1 MTLMNSNI
9 QEAGRRNTMRAQH
22 NFAQLMT
29 HVASL
34 YCMDGSSSLSQQE
47 MAELTLSIAYTL
59 GLADATPEEAIQ
71 ALCVEDP
78 VALWHSHLAEL
89 DCRIDNAPVTWK
101 RIVLAMP
108 PIRNVALRDTLAS
121 LGDLKSRYDTRFA
134 AHTVPCDIDYQLS
147 EPIDI
152 SLRGLDYI
160 EAWLAQLERE
170 TMWIAQFDVD
180 SCISTLE
187 RACPDY
193 RGLHINLYDL
203 LSTHASEL
211 EHKM

>member
-1 MTLMNSNI
+1 
-9 QEAGRRNTMRAQH
+9 MRAQH

-34 YCMDGSSSLSQQE
+34 YCMNGSSSLSQHE
-47 MAELTLSIAYTL
+47 MAELALSVSYTL
-59 GLADATPEEAIQ
+59 GLADATPEEAAQ
-71 ALCVEDP
+71 TLNADDP
-78 VALWHSHLAEL
+78 IALWHSHLAAL
-89 DCRIDNAPVTWK
+89 DRRIDSALTIWK

-147 EPIDI
+147 EPIDTN
-152 SLRGLDYI
+152 LRGLDYI

-180 SCISTLE
+180 RCISTLE
-187 RACPDY
+187 RVCLDY

-211 EHKM
+211 KLKM

>member
-9 QEAGRRNTMRAQH
+9 QEAERGNAMQTQQ
-22 NFAQLMT
+22 NFAQLMA
-29 HVASL
+29 HVANL
-34 YCMDGSSSLSQQE
+34 YCMNGSSSLSQQE
-47 MAELTLSIAYTL
+47 MAELTLSVAYTL

-71 ALCVEDP
+71 ALGVDDP
-78 VALWHSHLAEL
+78 VALWHERLAAL
-89 DCRIDNAPVTWK
+89 DSRIDNALATWK

-108 PIRNVALRDTLAS
+108 PIHNVALRDTLVS
-121 LGDLKSRYDTRFA
+121 LGDLKSRYDTHFA

-147 EPIDI
+147 EPIDTN
-152 SLRGLDYI
+152 LRGLDYI

-170 TMWIAQFDVD
+170 TAWIAQFDVD

-187 RACPDY
+187 RVCPDY

-203 LSTHASEL
+203 LFAHASEL

>member
-1 MTLMNSNI
+1 
-9 QEAGRRNTMRAQH
+9 MRAQQ

-34 YCMDGSSSLSQQE
+34 YCMNGSSSLSQHE
-47 MAELTLSIAYTL
+47 MVELTLSVAYTL
-59 GLADATPEEAIQ
+59 GLADATPEEAAQTLSID
-71 ALCVEDP
+71 DP
-78 VALWHSHLAEL
+78 IALWHSRLAEL
-89 DCRIDNAPVTWK
+89 DCHIDNALVTWK
-101 RIVLAMP
+101 RIVLVMP

-134 AHTVPCDIDYQLS
+134 AHVVPCDIDYQLS

-152 SLRGLDYI
+152 NLKGLDYI

-170 TMWIAQFDVD
+170 TMRIAQFDVD

-187 RACPDY
+187 RVCPDY

-211 EHKM
+211 KLKM

>member
-1 MTLMNSNI
+1 M
-9 QEAGRRNTMRAQH
+9 QAQQ

-34 YCMDGSSSLSQQE
+34 YCMNGSSSLSQHE
-47 MAELTLSIAYTL
+47 IAELTLSVAYTL
-59 GLADATPEEAIQ
+59 GLADATPEEAAQ
-71 ALCVEDP
+71 MLNADDP
-78 VALWHSHLAEL
+78 IALWHSHLAAL
-89 DCRIDNAPVTWK
+89 DRRIDNALAMWK
-101 RIVLAMP
+101 HIVLAMP
-108 PIRNVALRDTLAS
+108 PIHNVALRDTLVS

-152 SLRGLDYI
+152 NLRGLDYI

-170 TMWIAQFDVD
+170 TKWIAQFDVD

-187 RACPDY
+187 RVCPDY

-211 EHKM
+211 KLKM

>member
-1 MTLMNSNI
+1 MNSNI
-9 QEAGRRNTMRAQH
+9 QETGRRNAMRAQQ
-22 NFAQLMT
+22 NFTQLMT

-34 YCMDGSSSLSQQE
+34 YCMNGSSSLSQHE
-47 MAELTLSIAYTL
+47 MAELTLSVAYTL
-59 GLADATPEEAIQ
+59 GLANATPEEAIHV
-71 ALCVEDP
+71 LSIDDP
-78 VALWHSHLAEL
+78 VALWHSRLVEL
-89 DCRIDNAPVTWK
+89 DCRIDNALVTWK
-101 RIVLAMP
+101 RIVLVMP

-134 AHTVPCDIDYQLS
+134 AHAVPCDIDYQLS

-152 SLRGLDYI
+152 NLRGLDYI

-170 TMWIAQFDVD
+170 TMWIAQFDVG

-187 RACPDY
+187 HVCPDY

-211 EHKM
+211 KLKM

>member
-9 QEAGRRNTMRAQH
+9 QEVGRRNAMRAQH
-22 NFAQLMT
+22 NFTQLMT

-34 YCMDGSSSLSQQE
+34 YCMNGSSSLSQQE
-47 MAELTLSIAYTL
+47 MAELTLSVAYTL
-59 GLADATPEEAIQ
+59 GLADATSEEAAQ
-71 ALCVEDP
+71 TLSADDP
-78 VALWHSHLAEL
+78 IALWHSHLAAL
-89 DCRIDNAPVTWK
+89 DCRINNALAMWK

-121 LGDLKSRYDTRFA
+121 LGDLKSHYDTRFA

-147 EPIDI
+147 EPIDTD
-152 SLRGLDYI
+152 LRGLDYI

-170 TMWIAQFDVD
+170 TAWIAQFDVD

-187 RACPDY
+187 RVCPDY

-211 EHKM
+211 KLKM

>member
-9 QEAGRRNTMRAQH
+9 QEAGRPNAMRAQH

-34 YCMDGSSSLSQQE
+34 YCMNGSSSLSQHE
-47 MAELTLSIAYTL
+47 MAELTLSVAYTL
-59 GLADATPEEAIQ
+59 GLADATPEEAAQ
-71 ALCVEDP
+71 ALSADDP
-78 VALWHSHLAEL
+78 IALWHERLAAL
-89 DCRIDNAPVTWK
+89 NCRIDNALITWK
-101 RIVLAMP
+101 RIVLTMP
-108 PIRNVALRDTLAS
+108 PIHNVALRDTLAS

-134 AHTVPCDIDYQLS
+134 AHAVPCDIDYQLS

-170 TMWIAQFDVD
+170 TAWIAQFDVD

-203 LSTHASEL
+203 LFAHASEL
-211 EHKM
+211 KLKM

>member
-1 MTLMNSNI
+1 MTLMNSDI
-9 QEAGRRNTMRAQH
+9 QEAGRRKPMRAQH
-22 NFAQLMT
+22 NFAQLMA

-34 YCMDGSSSLSQQE
+34 YCMNGSSSLSQQE

-59 GLADATPEEAIQ
+59 GRADATPEEAIQ
-71 ALCVEDP
+71 ALNADDP
-78 VALWHSHLAEL
+78 IALWHSHLAAL
-89 DCRIDNAPVTWK
+89 DCRIDNALVTWK

-108 PIRNVALRDTLAS
+108 LIRNVALRDTLAS

-147 EPIDI
+147 EPIDTN
-152 SLRGLDYI
+152 LRGLDYI

-187 RACPDY
+187 RVCPDY

-203 LSTHASEL
+203 LFAHASEL
-211 EHKM
+211 ERKM